1 MKYKKEAGL
10 FVKILIIAAS
20 YFFIIYKII
29 QNPAFFSYLNHF
41 SPLSLQKTVIILS
54 VTGLMLLN
62 WSLESV
68 KWRVLVNRIEKIS
81 FLQSIQAVFSGITWA
96 IFTPNRVGE
105 LGGRVFIFKPA
116 QRIQAVFSTWIGSFS
131 QLLVTLLAG
140 FLGLGLFVLYY
151 PHIFKQWQN
160 YFFIV
165 AVIAFISLIIT
176 LFVYFK
182 INIFQ
187 KYLLKIRVL
196 KKYQEKVAILSSY
209 QPLELLQVLA
219 LSMLRY
225 CVFIFQYYLMLFF
238 FDVYIAFFPA
248 LLSIVFV
255 FFITTLAPVITLAEL
270 GIRGSIAIFIMSFFS
285 GNQAGIL
292 AASVA
297 LWLINLAVPA
307 IIGSVFFS
315 RTKI

>member
-1 MKYKKEAGL
+1 MKYKKGVSL
-10 FVKILIIAAS
+10 FIKVLIIAAS
-20 YFFIIYKII
+20 YFFIIYKIT

-41 SPLSLQKTVIILS
+41 FPLRLQKTVLILS

-62 WSLESV
+62 WSIEAI
-68 KWRVLVNRIEKIS
+68 KWQFLVEKIENIS

-105 LGGRVFIFKPA
+105 LGGRVFILKPE

-131 QLLVTLLAG
+131 QLLITLLGG
-140 FLGLGLFVLYY
+140 FFGMGIFTLYY
-151 PHIFKQWQN
+151 PTIFKQWQN
-160 YFFIV
+160 YLFVLAIIALVGLIV
-165 AVIAFISLIIT
+165 T

-182 INIFQ
+182 IKLFE
-187 KYLLKIRVL
+187 KYLLKIRFF
-196 KKYQEKVAILSSY
+196 KKYREQLAILSSY
-209 QPLELLQVLA
+209 RSLELLQVLI
-219 LSMLRY
+219 LSILRY
-225 CVFIFQYYLMLFF
+225 GIFIFQYYLMLLF
-238 FDVYIAFFPA
+238 FDVNIAFFPA

-270 GIRGSIAIFIMSFFS
+270 GIRGSVALFIMGFFA
-285 GNQAGIL
+285 GNEAGIL
-292 AASVA
+292 AASIA

-307 IIGSVFFS
+307 VIGSVFFS